1 MRPDDARVM
10 ASIALDVA
18 RAAGELALRGHRQ
31 PKRVK
36 HKAHEEIVTEFDIE
50 AERLIRGALARTTPD
65 IPVVAEE
72 EGGQEAGVVW
82 YVDPIDGTVNYSRG
96 HPFWAVSVGLVEHGI
111 PVAGAVVAPSLGLAW
126 HGWMGGLAL
135 RNGEACHVSSTDDLR
150 NAMLATGFPY
160 DRRTSQENNFSQFL
174 ALKRVA
180 LGVRRCGSAA
190 IDLCLVADGTY
201 DGYWEMKLR
210 PWDIAAGA
218 ALVLAASGQ
227 VTAYDGAPLD
237 LLRGE
242 IVASNGRIH
251 ERLLH
256 VRREASGP

>member
-1 MRPDDARVM
+1 
-10 ASIALDVA
+10 
-18 RAAGELALRGHRQ
+18 
-31 PKRVK
+31 
-36 HKAHEEIVTEFDIE
+36 
-50 AERLIRGALARTTPD
+50 
-65 IPVVAEE
+65 
-72 EGGQEAGVVW
+72 
-82 YVDPIDGTVNYSRG
+82 
-96 HPFWAVSVGLVEHGI
+96 
-111 PVAGAVVAPSLGLAW
+111 VVAPSLGLAW
-126 HGWMGGLAL
+126 HGWVGGRAL
-135 RNGEACHVSSTDDLR
+135 RNGEGCHVSGTDDLR

-160 DRRTSQENNFSQFL
+160 DRRTSQDNNFSQFL